1 MSAHNSKVAHDL
13 VSVVVPIYNVGETLD
28 ECLAS
33 LEAQTYRNLEIICV
47 NDGSTDGSEAIA
59 RRHAAHDSRIAVV
72 SKPNEGYG
80 ASCNRGIAMAQG
92 VWIGIVEPDDVVAPT
107 FLEELLAWAAQHGGV
122 AAVDVVRCGYW
133 REFGGAGGSLE
144 RIACP
149 YLGRVSPQRQPFA
162 IGEGAELLLHHP
174 AIWAGLYRRGFL
186 KEKHIRFVE
195 APGAGW
201 VDNPFLVET
210 LCQTDR
216 IAYLDRALYTYRE
229 RDLDDARFFAARQP
243 LVPLTRWN
251 EMMDAAERAGAVD
264 RRVAEALTLRGVN
277 YALITVGAVGLE
289 NPEVAVLVRTSM
301 VRLSR
306 EAVMGSAAISPAGK
320 RLYAKALGQAE
331 PHVNP
336 LPHYG
341 HLARE
346 ALYRIRRNGLAFALK
361 TARARLADRE

>member
-1 MSAHNSKVAHDL
+1 MSAHNSEVAHDL
-13 VSVVVPIYNVGETLD
+13 VSVVVPIYNVGATLD

-47 NDGSTDGSEAIA
+47 NDGSTDDSEAIA
-59 RRHAAHDSRIAVV
+59 QRHAAYDGRIVVV
-72 SKPNEGYG
+72 SKSNEGYG
-80 ASCNRGIAMAQG
+80 ASCNRGIALAKG
-92 VWIGIVEPDDVVAPT
+92 VWIGIVEPDDIVAPT
-107 FLEELLAWAAQHGGV
+107 FLEELLSWAGRHGGV

-133 REFGGAGGSLE
+133 REFKGAEGSPE
-144 RIACP
+144 RVVCP
-149 YLGRVSPQRQPFA
+149 YLGRVSSRRQPFA
-162 IGEGAELLLHHP
+162 IGDGAELLCHHP

-186 KEKHIRFVE
+186 EEKNIRFVE

-210 LCQTDR
+210 LCQTKN

-229 RDLDDARFFAARQP
+229 RDLDDACFFAARQP

-264 RRVAEALTLRGVN
+264 LRVVEALALRGVN

-289 NPEVAVLVRTSM
+289 DPEVAALVRTSM
-301 VRLSR
+301 ARLN
-306 EAVMGSAAISPAGK
+306 EAIVMGSAAISSAGK
-320 RLYAKALGQAE
+320 RLYAKALERPE
-331 PHVNP
+331 PRVNP

-341 HLARE
+341 YLARE
-346 ALYRIRRNGLAFALK
+346 ALYRIRRNGLVFALK
-361 TARARLADRE
+361 TAWVRLADRE